1 MKTKS
6 ELERLEE
13 EFARLSQ
20 EDAKTPGIHAL
31 KLNALGEEIALLK
44 RENSTAN
51 ANPS

>member
-13 EFARLSQ
+13 FARLAE

-31 KLNALGEEIALLK
+31 KLNALGEEIALLRK
-44 RENSTAN
+44 RSNG
-51 ANPS
+51 